1 MKKYT
6 FTIGLFDKDTEQL
19 ETTREDARELL
30 AYILIDE
37 FELFAF
43 TMFDC
48 SGVYRMEST
57 GRIVR
62 EPSIRVEIAADA
74 EIPAAE
80 IIAELKSKLNQETIM
95 LEVADANISFI

>member
-1 MKKYT
+1 MKKYI

-37 FELFAF
+37 FELFTF

-48 SGVYRMEST
+48 FGVYRMEST

-62 EPSIRVEIAADA
+62 EPSIRVEVATDT
-74 EIPAAE
+74 EIPAAD
-80 IIAELKSKLNQETIM
+80 IIHCIKSALNQETVM
-95 LEVADANISFI
+95 LEVTESNISFI

>member
-6 FTIGLFDKDTEQL
+6 FTIGLFDKDTEKL

-57 GRIVR
+57 GRESGTSANWQALTR
-62 EPSIRVEIAADA
+62 RGSFSLIAKNK
-74 EIPAAE
+74 E
-80 IIAELKSKLNQETIM
+80 
-95 LEVADANISFI
+95 

>member
-6 FTIGLFDKDTEQL
+6 FTIGLFDATTEKQ
-19 ETTREDARELL
+19 EINTSDARDIIALT
-30 AYILIDE
+30 LIDT
-37 FELFAF
+37 FNIFAF
-43 TMFDC
+43 TCWDC
-48 SGVYRMEST
+48 AGVQRMEST

-95 LEVADANISFI
+95 LEIADANISFI

>member
-6 FTIGLFDKDTEQL
+6 FTIGLFDKATEKQ
-19 ETTREDARELL
+19 ETKTYIARAIIEDV
-30 AYILIDE
+30 LIDT
-37 FELFAF
+37 FNIFAF
-43 TMFDC
+43 TCWDC

-57 GRIVR
+57 GCIVR

-95 LEVADANISFI
+95 LEIADANISFI

>member
-6 FTIGLFDKDTEQL
+6 FTIGLFDKATEKQEI
-19 ETTREDARELL
+19 ETYIARAIIENV
-30 AYILIDE
+30 LIDT
-37 FELFAF
+37 FNIFAF
-43 TMFDC
+43 TCWDC
-48 SGVYRMEST
+48 SGVYRMDST

-80 IIAELKSKLNQETIM
+80 IIAELKNKLNQETIM
-95 LEVADANISFI
+95 LEVVNANISFI